1 MGVRE
6 DAKAVG
12 AAHGLG
18 RYQCLARPGLDGRNL
33 PLAFAAFTAVPAA
46 AEHDGSAF
54 VWIFSAMAAGWIGV
68 YGFLRYEGRAGA
80 DVPHLYCF
88 THGVVHTHNGTST
101 PYRWTEVGIGSST
114 TVTEESVQRTTDIF
128 VNSDADGY
136 RRLAAFTGEPRSAHL
151 ARLKDLHA
159 AAIDAL
165 GRDATPPTSGQT

>member
-18 RYQCLARPGLDGRNL
+18 RYACLARPGLDGQTL
-33 PLAFAAFTAVPAA
+33 PLVFGVLTAVPVAT
-46 AEHDGSAF
+46 EHDGSAV
-54 VWIFSAMAAGWIGV
+54 VWICSALAAGWIGL
-68 YGFLRYEGRAGA
+68 YGFLRYKGRAGA

-88 THGVVHTHNGTST
+88 TDGVVHAHNGTST

-114 TVTEESVQRTTDIF
+114 TVVEETVQTTTHIF
-128 VNSDADGY
+128 LHSDDGGY
-136 RRLAAFTGEPRSAHL
+136 LLLATFTGEPRRARL
-151 ARLKDLHA
+151 ARLKDLHT

-165 GRDATPPTSGQT
+165 GRDAAPPTSGPT